1 MEPNDAKAP
10 DPRPKADD
18 APVVGEAMLV
28 VVSGDMPLAF
38 PPAAPSPPNL
48 FAAGYARTESGFV
61 LSLLLLLGLDVDKE
75 SLLLLQTTVSCD
87 TLA

>member
-10 DPRPKADD
+10 DPRPKAED
-18 APVVGEAMLV
+18 APVVGEAMPV
-28 VVSGDMPLAF
+28 VVSGEMPLAF

-48 FAAGYARTESGFV
+48 FAAEYARTESGFV
-61 LSLLLLLGLDVDKE
+61 LSLLLLLVLDVDKE
-75 SLLLLQTTVSCD
+75 SLLLLQTTVSSD